1 MNSLMVTVGAVGG
14 QAFIAHAQDSK
25 LSTDLLDKLK
35 TLEIE
40 SLETSVDMSTDG
52 KSSGYIY

>member
-1 MNSLMVTVGAVGG
+1 MNKKRVALALAAALGMNSLMVTVGAVGG

-35 TLEIE
+35 TL
-40 SLETSVDMSTDG
+40 
-52 KSSGYIY
+52 